1 MGYIGN
7 QSSEAYSSVDKQVIT
22 GNGGTAYTLSHSV
35 ANANEIEVF
44 VNNVR
49 QEPGIAYT
57 VSAGTSLAMTGNVE
71 STDDFYVV
79 FQGKAVQTATHPSD
93 APLTASQI
101 NADNLR
107 LDGNTI
113 SSTDTNGDITLDPNG
128 TGDTVMTGSG
138 GQVTVDENGH
148 ITSKQSLDVAT
159 AGGRIIGASNR
170 GTVSQI
176 DLAQT
181 TSSADGGYIRFL
193 TCNSGS
199 TNPTE
204 RMRLLSGG
212 GLTFN
217 GDTAAANAL
226 DDYEEGTFTPVFQQG
241 LTSAGYSTQ
250 IGTYI
255 KIGRQVICS
264 IQLRA
269 TSGTENNSHIY
280 VGGLPF
286 TITNDVDHSFGAFW
300 TYNGGFW
307 TSSANTSFL
316 GLRNQTNL
324 AFYKQVDGGSI
335 VGTNSNVAANLNA
348 DLRIVVV
355 YRAD

>member
-1 MGYIGN
+1 
-7 QSSEAYSSVDKQVIT
+7 
-22 GNGGTAYTLSHSV
+22 
-35 ANANEIEVF
+35 
-44 VNNVR
+44 
-49 QEPGIAYT
+49 
-57 VSAGTSLAMTGNVE
+57 
-71 STDDFYVV
+71 
-79 FQGKAVQTATHPSD
+79 
-93 APLTASQI
+93 
-101 NADNLR
+101 
-107 LDGNTI
+107 
-113 SSTDTNGDITLDPNG
+113 
-128 TGDTVMTGSG
+128 MTGSG

>member
-1 MGYIGN
+1 M
-7 QSSEAYSSVDKQVIT
+7 ALTKIT
-22 GNGGTAYTLSHSV
+22 GEGVGAV
-35 ANANEIEVF
+35 D
-44 VNNVR
+44 
-49 QEPGIAYT
+49 
-57 VSAGTSLAMTGNVE
+57 SLDVT
-71 STDDFYVV
+71 
-79 FQGKAVQTATHPSD
+79 
-93 APLTASQI
+93 
-101 NADNLR
+101 
-107 LDGNTI
+107 
-113 SSTDTNGDITLDPNG
+113 G
-128 TGDTVMTGSG
+128 TGGR
-138 GQVTVDENGH
+138 VTVDANGH
-148 ITSKQSLDVAT
+148 ITSKQSLDAAT
-159 AGGRIIGASNR
+159 AGGRIIGATNR

-181 TSSADGGYIRFL
+181 SSSADGGYIRFM
-193 TCNSGS
+193 TCDSGS

-250 IGTYI
+250 TGTYI

-269 TSGTENNSHIY
+269 NSGTENSSHIY

-316 GLRNQTNL
+316 GLRNTTNL

-335 VGTNSNVAANLNA
+335 VGTNSDVAANLNA